1 MTDDAT
7 TTHDGIQSLLD
18 IMRQLRDPDSG
29 CPWDLKQNF
38 HTIVPYTI
46 EETYELAE
54 AIAIEDFAQIR
65 DELGDVL
72 FQVVFYAQMASEQA
86 LFTFEDVVDGIAEK
100 LLRRHPH
107 VFAVT
112 GGQRVSESEVKRRWE
127 QIKVEERQQKNQ
139 RGTLDDV
146 PRALPALSRSQKL
159 QKRAASVGFDWSELD
174 AVRGKV
180 DEELGELA
188 EAVSEGDS
196 AAIESEVG
204 DIFLAMV
211 NLARH
216 LGVDAEAALRHAN
229 RRFEDRFSLM
239 ETAAERDGS
248 QLSEESLERLEERWQ
263 AAKRELA
270 ASASEAG

>member
-1 MTDDAT
+1 MTDDAA
-7 TTHDGIQSLLD
+7 TTHEGIQSLLD

-29 CPWDLKQNF
+29 CPWDLKQDF

-46 EETYELAE
+46 EEAYELAD
-54 AIAIEDFAQIR
+54 AIAAEDFAQIR

-72 FQVVFYAQMASEQA
+72 FQVVFYAQMARELG
-86 LFTFEDVVDGIAEK
+86 LFTFEDVVDGISKK

-107 VFAVT
+107 VFAET
-112 GGQRVSESEVKRRWE
+112 GGQSVSETEVKDRWE
-127 QIKVEERQQKNQ
+127 QIKGEERQQKNQ
-139 RGTLDDV
+139 RGALDDI
-146 PRALPALSRSQKL
+146 PLALPALSRSQKL
-159 QKRAASVGFDWSELD
+159 QKRAARVGFDWSEPD

-180 DEELGELA
+180 DEELDELA

-229 RRFEDRFSLM
+229 RRFEDRFRLM
-239 ETAAERDGS
+239 ENAAGRDGS
-248 QLSEESLERLEERWQ
+248 QLSEESLERLEQRWQ

-270 ASASEAG
+270 DSASETG

>member
-107 VFAVT
+107 VFAET
-112 GGQRVSESEVKRRWE
+112 GGQRVSESQVKKRWE
-127 QIKVEERQQKNQ
+127 QIKVEERQRKNQ

-196 AAIESEVG
+196 SAIESEVG

-270 ASASEAG
+270 ASATEAG

>member
-1 MTDDAT
+1 MTDEAT

-107 VFAVT
+107 VFAET
-112 GGQRVSESEVKRRWE
+112 GEQRVSESEVKRRWE

-180 DEELGELA
+180 DEELRELA

-196 AAIESEVG
+196 SAIESEVG

-248 QLSEESLERLEERWQ
+248 QLCEESLERLEERWQ

>member
-107 VFAVT
+107 VFAET

-127 QIKVEERQQKNQ
+127 QIKVEERQRKNQ

-196 AAIESEVG
+196 SAIESEVG

-239 ETAAERDGS
+239 ETEAERDGS
-248 QLSEESLERLEERWQ
+248 QLCEESLERLEERWQ

>member
-1 MTDDAT
+1 MTDEAR

-107 VFAVT
+107 VFAET
-112 GGQRVSESEVKRRWE
+112 GEQRVSESEVKRRWE

-146 PRALPALSRSQKL
+146 PKALPALSRSQKL

-248 QLSEESLERLEERWQ
+248 QLCEESLERLEERWQ

-270 ASASEAG
+270 ASALEAG

>member
-270 ASASEAG
+270 TNASEAG